1 MKKGEKVLIKEGT
14 EVQKRQNS
22 WTERNLYGKVTIP
35 AGTIM
40 IHVSM
45 YEKIKTFAPIVTC
58 FSKDRVCENSL
69 WTDYVYGLALKKDL
83 TFGHYDNVD
92 YRIDLGSISN
102 EDAELVY
109 LGTLSSKD
117 KLSFA
122 KEYKGLEKKL
132 QKALKED

>member
-1 MKKGEKVLIKEGT
+1 
-14 EVQKRQNS
+14 
-22 WTERNLYGKVTIP
+22 
-35 AGTIM
+35 M